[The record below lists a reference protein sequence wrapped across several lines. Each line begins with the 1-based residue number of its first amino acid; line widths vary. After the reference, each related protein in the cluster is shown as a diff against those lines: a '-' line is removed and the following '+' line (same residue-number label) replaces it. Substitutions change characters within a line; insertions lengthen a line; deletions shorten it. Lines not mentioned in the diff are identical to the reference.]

1 MTPLEG
7 SQYEITLE
15 VYGQFWSLRMHPE
28 GSLECFVTL
37 AGGRRRERS
46 FAVLERDSYLP
57 LELSRDGDLY
67 RVAPSGVQNT
77 TGRGEVGAEL
87 PVAWLDAAL
96 GTLRVENPRGE
107 VILETAAPAVA
118 AVTAPR
124 DGGAGGPDGA
134 DAERSPAARAVEAR
148 RAVARDGV
156 RLAIKSDQDACFYG
170 LGERTGALDKRG
182 RTYQMWNSD
191 DPFQRGATD
200 PLYQSIPLLL
210 QSRNGRCD
218 GVFLDF
224 PGRSWFDVADTDPSA
239 VTITAEDDAISF
251 FVIPGPTPADAVKRY
266 TALSGRM
273 LLPPL
278 WALGYHQSRY
288 SYYPDHRVQAI
299 AEQFRDRDIPC
310 DAVYLDIHYMDEYRV
325 FTWDPTRF
333 PRPDRLIEEL
343 HRLGM
348 RVVTIVDPG
357 VKVDAEYAT
366 FADGMRRDVFARSAD
381 GSLYRGEVWP
391 GEAAFPDFTKREA
404 RRFWSEQHQE
414 LFRHGVDGVW
424 NDMNEPADFTGDFF
438 DRTRFT
444 PPSNVV
450 LEADGR
456 PRSIDHYHNVY
467 GNLMCRATADAFA
480 RYKPEERP
488 FILTRAGYAGIQRLA
503 AVWTGD
509 NDSSWDHLAVS
520 IPMLLNMGLSGI
532 AFVGADVGGFQGNA
546 DPELFARWMQAAAL
560 TPFMR
565 GHTALG
571 TRDHEPWSFGPRVER
586 IACDAIRLRYS
597 LLPYLYACFVEAH
610 RTGLP
615 VMRPLVL
622 EFFDDPRCRRI
633 WDQFMCGDAL
643 LVAPVLQPATERRL
657 VYLPRGEWYELAD
670 GEHLRHE
677 RRLDSR
683 QLDERL
689 SGERDVVVDTPLERL
704 PVYVRAGTV
713 LARRLPQPSTAAAAE
728 AGGELELAAYLH
740 GADRPVRSVLFDDDG
755 VSNDH
760 YDGRY
765 RETVF
770 ELSGGARAALLR
782 IAPAQLG
789 YEPPYRAYR
798 LTIHGLASES
808 LETLRLELVGGAGA
822 RREVEFQIADGRP
835 RVRLPVPSEPVEL
848 QMSW

>member
-1 MTPLEG
+1 MAHLEG
-7 SQYEITLE
+7 SQYEITVE
-15 VYGQFWSLRMHPE
+15 VCGQFWSVRLHSE
-28 GSLECFVTL
+28 GALEFFVALT
-37 AGGRRRERS
+37 GGRRRERS
-46 FAVLERDSYLP
+46 FAVLERESYLP
-57 LELSRDGDLY
+57 LQLTREGELY
-67 RVAPSGVQNT
+67 RIAPAASPAPDSENGAGGV
-77 TGRGEVGAEL
+77 GGADGPRAEL
-87 PVAWLDAAL
+87 PVTWLDGVR
-96 GTLRVENPRGE
+96 GTLRVENRRGDAM
-107 VILETAAPAVA
+107 LESADPAVA
-118 AVTAPR
+118 AETASR
-124 DGGAGGPDGA
+124 AGANAGAA
-134 DAERSPAARAVEAR
+134 DAERSPAARAVESR
-148 RAVARDGV
+148 RAVARDGL
-156 RLAIKSDQDACFYG
+156 RLEIKSDQDACFYG

-210 QSRNGRCD
+210 HARNGRCD

-239 VTITAEDDAISF
+239 VTVTAENDSISF
-251 FVIPGPTPADAVKRY
+251 FVIPGPGPADVVRRY

-325 FTWDPTRF
+325 FTWDPSGF
-333 PRPDRLIEEL
+333 PRPSRLVEEL

-357 VKVDAEYAT
+357 VKVDAEYRT
-366 FADGMRRDVFARSAD
+366 FTEGMRRDVFARNAD

-404 RRFWSEQHQE
+404 RRFWSEQHHE
-414 LFRHGVDGVW
+414 LFSHGVDGVW

-467 GNLMCRATADAFA
+467 ANLMCRATADSFA

-520 IPMLLNMGLSGI
+520 IPMLLNMGLSGV

-546 DPELFARWMQAAAL
+546 EPELFARWMQAAAL

-571 TRDHEPWSFGPRVER
+571 TRDHEPWSFGPRAER
-586 IACDAIRLRYS
+586 IARDAIRLRYS

-610 RTGLP
+610 RSGLP

-633 WDQFMCGDAL
+633 WDQFMCGEAL
-643 LVAPVLQPATERRL
+643 LVAPVLQPAAERRL
-657 VYLPRGEWYELAD
+657 VYLPRGEWYELD
-670 GEHLRHE
+670 GN
-677 RRLDSR
+677 
-683 QLDERL
+683 ERL
-689 SGERDVVVDTPLERL
+689 SGGRDLVVDTPLERL
-704 PVYVRAGTV
+704 PVYVRAGKV
-713 LARRLPQPSTAAAAE
+713 LARRQALRSTAAASE
-728 AGGELELAAYLH
+728 DSGELELSVYLS
-740 GADRPVRSVLFDDDG
+740 GTEDPVRSVLFDDDG
-755 VSNDH
+755 LSNDH

-770 ELSGGARAALLR
+770 ELSGGAGGSMLR
-782 IAPAQLG
+782 VAPVQLG
-789 YEPPYRAYR
+789 YAPPYRAYR
-798 LTIHGLASES
+798 ITVHGLAP
-808 LETLRLELVGGAGA
+808 ETLESFRIELVGPDRE
-822 RREVEFQIADGRP
+822 RRAVECKIADERAQL
-835 RVRLPVPSEPVEL
+835 RLPVSSEPVEL
-848 QMSW
+848 RMSW